1 MPENTQQS
9 EDHLFNVLFLTL
21 IMLLPLALLICSA
34 LLSLELNIDFLAAV
48 LLIIVAISLLTF
60 VAWWLS
66 GKSWMIKLLN
76 KWAGG
81 EIFSVPTKEVKIK
94 QERVRYLHEHGA
106 TYSLGLL
113 RNNKKKTNR

>member
-9 EDHLFNVLFLTL
+9 EDHLFIVLFLSL

-34 LLSLELNIDFLAAV
+34 LLSLELNIDFFAAL
-48 LLIIVAISLLTF
+48 LLIVGAISLLTF

-76 KWAGG
+76 NMAGQ
-81 EIFSVPTKEVKIK
+81 EFFEV
-94 QERVRYLHEHGA
+94 RVRE
-106 TYSLGLL
+106 
-113 RNNKKKTNR
+113 K